1 VLTWQGFDSGIGTKV
16 AGLILLEVTWQRSGP
31 AEKESCKKAV
41 SLRTDFIGKT
51 ESLIRGGA
59 LAFISIAAASGR
71 ACTSKGAML
80 ILRTGPGRKTYFQ
93 EGGNIPWDA
102 ISASLL
108 M

>member
-71 ACTSKGAML
+71 AGAIL